1 MSSSPLLDVRKLS
14 YAYPNQPATLQ
25 DITFTVSAGE
35 RVGLIGPNGA
45 GKSSLFMNLSGVLAP
60 KDGQIKLAGQDLM
73 QGRFNPAISLV
84 FQQADDQLFSP
95 TVWDDVAFGAR
106 NIGLSGDAL
115 EVSVSNALKTVGI
128 TGLAERPV
136 HQLSGGEKRL
146 TCLAG
151 SLVMQPQLML
161 LDEPSAALDIRN
173 RRRLI
178 NLLSETRLAMLVA
191 SHDLEMII
199 ELCPRVILLN
209 DGRLFADG
217 PTKVIL
223 SDRVLMEQHGQEVP
237 FSLRHQAR

>member
-1 MSSSPLLDVRKLS
+1 MVGPSRVLDVQQLG
-14 YAYPNQPATLQ
+14 YAYPNQPATLR
-25 DITFTVSAGE
+25 DISFAVSAGE

-45 GKSSLFMNLSGVLAP
+45 GKSSLFMNLSGVLTP
-60 KDGQIKLAGQDLM
+60 STGQIELM
-73 QGRFNPAISLV
+73 GETVQPGTFNPAVALV

-106 NIGLSGDAL
+106 NMGLEGGAL
-115 EVSVSNALKTVGI
+115 EAEVNGALKTVGI
-128 TGLAERPV
+128 RGLAERPV

-151 SLVMQPQLML
+151 SLVMRPQIML

-178 NLLSETRLAMLVA
+178 NLLRDTELAMLVA

-199 ELCPRVILLN
+199 ELCPRVILL
-209 DGRLFADG
+209 DGGSVIADG
-217 PTKVIL
+217 PVRDIL
-223 SDRVLMEQHGQEVP
+223 GDRALMERHGQEVP
-237 FSLRHQAR
+237 FSLTR

>member
-1 MSSSPLLDVRKLS
+1 MMSPVSVLNVQQLG
-14 YAYPNQPATLQ
+14 YAYPNQAPTLR
-25 DITFTVSAGE
+25 DISFRIAAGE

-45 GKSSLFMNLSGVLAP
+45 GKSSLFMTLSGVLTPSA
-60 KDGQIKLAGQDLM
+60 GQIELM
-73 QGRFNPAISLV
+73 GEAVQPGTFNPAVALV

-106 NIGLSGDAL
+106 NMGLTGEAL
-115 EVSVSNALKTVGI
+115 ETEVHNALKTVGI
-128 TGLAERPV
+128 RSLAERPV

-151 SLVMQPQLML
+151 SLVMRPHIML

-178 NLLSETRLAMLVA
+178 NLLCDTQLAMLVA
-191 SHDLEMII
+191 SHDLEMIL

-209 DGRLFADG
+209 GGGVIADG
-217 PTKVIL
+217 PTRDIL
-223 SDRVLMEQHGQEVP
+223 GDQALMERHGQEVP
-237 FSLRHQAR
+237 FSLLR